1 MKMVRAGPSTYYSD
15 AIVKHFSPVSSGF
28 VTWIFHRI
36 RGTMWFF
43 SISICKMFLIHLLPG
58 FSLWVS
64 ASFWDGMLLKWWFLA
79 FTSILCYL
87 KKWAELQ
94 MPINRVCDNLYRSPG
109 WKKFALDFEPLP
121 LSYLSWFQVIFF
133 ILPGSLS
140 KTCYQ
145 TSPLLSRYFVDTNE
159 LVERKRLMK
168 IEGKNTC
175 GIL

>member
-1 MKMVRAGPSTYYSD
+1 MKGTMKMVRAGPSTYYSD

-64 ASFWDGMLLKWWFLA
+64 ASFWDGMLLKWWFLE

-94 MPINRVCDNLYRSPG
+94 MPINRVCDNLYRNQVLMSEERFFGLIERWLPWDPSSSSPSCVTLGDNNG
-109 WKKFALDFEPLP
+109 WCACKVL
-121 LSYLSWFQVIFF
+121 
-133 ILPGSLS
+133 
-140 KTCYQ
+140 
-145 TSPLLSRYFVDTNE
+145 
-159 LVERKRLMK
+159 
-168 IEGKNTC
+168 
-175 GIL
+175 